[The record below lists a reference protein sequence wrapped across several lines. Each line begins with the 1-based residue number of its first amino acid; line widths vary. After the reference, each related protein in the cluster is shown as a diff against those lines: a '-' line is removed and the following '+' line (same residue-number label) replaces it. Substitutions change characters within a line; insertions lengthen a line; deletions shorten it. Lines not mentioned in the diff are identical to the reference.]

1 MKQTGRPGLSRARTQ
16 AARRGSSD
24 SPALGNLGLPTETD
38 QRGRRLR
45 HGGNEPSKAALR
57 EAGGLGQ
64 ELGRAQSRQ
73 QTAGLR
79 EGSLL
84 FRRAELKEGDAQ
96 LLAPCPKDTHTILP
110 LGHGSGGDPQRGE
123 EAHIALGILKLGKGT
138 EVTTCF
144 SDMSTAVNRAEGDF
158 LDLEGGLGPSLVGEH
173 VPSPFVSPRAEGQGS
188 WAAARTMCSPQ
199 GRQVSCGLGHSTQRH
214 IHTLVR
220 SLGPGH

>member
-1 MKQTGRPGLSRARTQ
+1 MTLAMGVVGLREANREAGLSRARTQ
-16 AARRGSSD
+16 ASSRGSSD
-24 SPALGNLGLPTETD
+24 SPALGNLAAQERVRVSLGLPTETD

-45 HGGNEPSKAALR
+45 HGGNEPSKGAPR

-96 LLAPCPKDTHTILP
+96 LLPPCPKDTHTILP

-123 EAHIALGILKLGKGT
+123 EAHIAPGVLKLGKGT

-158 LDLEGGLGPSLVGEH
+158 LDLEGGFGPSLVGGACTQSLCK
-173 VPSPFVSPRAEGQGS
+173 PKSRGS
-188 WAAARTMCSPQ
+188 
-199 GRQVSCGLGHSTQRH
+199 GKLGSR
-214 IHTLVR
+214 
-220 SLGPGH
+220 